1 MYNCENRD
9 FMKFRNLLHWTVL
22 FPIISAL
29 FYLSGIL
36 NTSIFTNVIGAFL
49 LFGTVLAAVHHAEVV
64 AHRVGEPYGT
74 IILAICITILE
85 VGLLVSFMLS
95 GSEGAMTYA
104 RDTVF
109 AAVMLILNGIL
120 GVCIVAGS
128 MKYKEQFF
136 MRSSA
141 TTYLV
146 SLVAILVL
154 TLILPN
160 YTSSVRGPF
169 YTETQLVF
177 ISLACLVIYGS
188 FLMFQTVRHR
198 NYFVVAEAD
207 KTVHEADP
215 PSNFKTISSLLLLII
230 CLAVVIFMA
239 KGLSPVIENFVKTV
253 GAPRAL
259 VGVIIA
265 SVVLLPEGLAAI
277 RAARNN
283 QIQTS
288 INLGLGSALA
298 SVGLTIPAISVV
310 CIIYDIP
317 FVLGLDMKSIIL
329 LALSVFTVMLS
340 LSRGKTNH
348 LYGAVLLVNLAAYI
362 FYVIVP

>member
-1 MYNCENRD
+1 
-9 FMKFRNLLHWTVL
+9 MKPKNFLHWSVL
-22 FPIISAL
+22 LPIISAV
-29 FYLSGIL
+29 FYLGGFL
-36 NTSIFTNVIGAFL
+36 NNTIFANITGAGL
-49 LFGTVLAAVHHAEVV
+49 LFGSVLAAVHHAEVV
-64 AHRVGEPYGT
+64 AHKVGEPFGT
-74 IILAICITILE
+74 IILAICITVLE
-85 VGLLVSFMLS
+85 VGLIVSFMLS
-95 GSEGAMTYA
+95 GGEGAMTYA
-104 RDTVF
+104 RDTIF
-109 AAVMLILNGIL
+109 AAVMIILNGIL
-120 GVCIVAGS
+120 GICIWIGS
-128 MKYKEQFF
+128 RKYKEQFF
-136 MRSSA
+136 ITSSA

-169 YTETQLVF
+169 YTEPQLIFV
-177 ISLACLVIYGS
+177 SLACLVIYGT
-188 FLMFQTVRHR
+188 FLMLQTVRHR
-198 NYFVVAEAD
+198 NYFIVAEEHNVA
-207 KTVHEADP
+207 HEADP
-215 PSNFKTISSLLLLII
+215 PSNAKMFISLLLLII

-239 KGLSPVIENFVKTV
+239 KGLSPVIEGFVENI

-277 RAARNN
+277 RAAQNN
-283 QIQTS
+283 QIQSS

-298 SVGLTIPAISVV
+298 SVGLTIPAVSVV

-329 LALSVFTVMLS
+329 LALSVFIVMLS

-348 LYGAVLLVNLAAYI
+348 LYGTVLLVNLAAYI
-362 FYVIVP
+362 FTVIVP